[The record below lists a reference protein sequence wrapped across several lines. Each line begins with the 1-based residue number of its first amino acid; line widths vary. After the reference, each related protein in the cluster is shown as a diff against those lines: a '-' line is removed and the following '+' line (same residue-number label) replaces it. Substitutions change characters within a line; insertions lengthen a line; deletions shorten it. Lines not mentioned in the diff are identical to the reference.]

1 MNAEKLGKFIADQR
15 KVLGLT
21 QSDLGSTLNVTD
33 KAISKWERGLGF
45 PDINSLV
52 PLADALHV
60 SIDELMRAEKI
71 LQRRSRTR

>member
-33 KAISKWERGLGF
+33 KAIS
-45 PDINSLV
+45 
-52 PLADALHV
+52 
-60 SIDELMRAEKI
+60 
-71 LQRRSRTR
+71 